1 MLSFG
6 GICNIW
12 SISGQDLGGAE
23 VGGGVIYI
31 MPPGINYPTTD
42 PQFPHLSRGRLLT
55 DSLDSPKI
63 NLVMTMLEL
72 DIALRFLRFAA
83 TAQTIKLLK
92 NHTDIINEYI
102 STSQN
107 HN

>member
-63 NLVMTMLEL
+63 TLVMTKLEL
-72 DIALRFLRFAA
+72 DIRLRFLSFVA
-83 TAQTIKLLK
+83 TAQTIELVK
-92 NHTDIINEYI
+92 NHLI
-102 STSQN
+102 SA
-107 HN
+107 HRKI

>member
-63 NLVMTMLEL
+63 TLVLEL
-72 DIALRFLRFAA
+72 DIMLRFLSFAA
-83 TAQTIKLLK
+83 TAQTIEILK
-92 NHTDIINEYI
+92 NHIDMIHKYI
-102 STSQN
+102 STWQN